1 MGKIVKLTESEL
13 VHIIKKTIMEQQSQD
28 WKKCI
33 DNSLK
38 KLATPRIEVKLYKEG
53 LLNTTKI
60 PYVSYSIKYNEFLG
74 MTNPQDVYVRNPN
87 TGKLEIK
94 PGEQR
99 RKIKEKILY
108 WRFLSDGTWKEGNG
122 NRSGKYTCN
131 NGELTLY
138 DEVNAQKYSTTR
150 GKKWIGDKDSF
161 ENIKQP
167 TPEKPSTPATPEN
180 PSTSKIPQGRPEK
193 GNLIKGMRGNK
204 TMALQNKLGV
214 VGYGNKPTGYFGQ
227 LTQAAVTKAM
237 SKLGKQYDPNVGL
250 SQTDY
255 NQIMGNQQQPVDNEP
270 WLGQFKTQ

>member
-38 KLATPRIEVKLYKEG
+38 KLATPRIEVKLHKEG

-87 TGKLEIK
+87 TGKMEIK

-122 NRSGKYTCN
+122 DRSGKYTCN

-138 DEVNAQKYSTTR
+138 EEVNAQKYSTTR
-150 GKKWIGDKDSF
+150 GKKWIGEKENF

-167 TPEKPSTPATPEN
+167 TTAKTTTSATPKN
-180 PSTSKIPQGRPEK
+180 PSTSKIPQGVPEK
-193 GNLIKGMRGNK
+193 GNLKRGMRGNK
-204 TMALQNKLGV
+204 TMELQKKLGV
-214 VGYGNKPTGYFGQ
+214 VGYNNAPTVYFGSK
-227 LTQAAVTKAM
+227 TEAAVPQAM
-237 SKLGKQYDPNVGL
+237 SKLGKKYDPTVGL
-250 SQTDY
+250 SEPDY
-255 NQIMGNQQQPVDNEP
+255 NAIMGNQKQVVDNEP